1 MRRDQ
6 SPDDPQTEQG
16 ETPPDKHDLAQ
27 TRTHWAEDRT
37 ILANER
43 SFASWMRTGLA
54 CLAVALGLK
63 ALFRPFE
70 PTWMARTVAEIFVL
84 VALVIFWLAYRRA
97 VQTRGRMS
105 EHAANSQSRHAMA
118 LISGLMALG
127 ALGTGA
133 LLWWL

>member
-1 MRRDQ
+1 MRSDQ
-6 SPDDPQTEQG
+6 DPEDPRTGEG
-16 ETPPDKHDLAQ
+16 ETPPGKHDLAQ
-27 TRTHWAEDRT
+27 ARTDWAEDRT

-70 PTWMARTVAEIFVL
+70 PTWMARSVAEIFVL
-84 VALVIFWLAYRRA
+84 AALVIFWLAYRRA
-97 VQTRGRMS
+97 VQTRVRMS
-105 EHAANSQSRHAMA
+105 EHAANGQSRHAMA
-118 LISGLMALG
+118 TISGLMVLG